1 MQVNMKDGGERVQY
15 GKDGAFREPHRGK
28 GRYDWISPFA
38 LRRLAFWAEAGGI
51 KYGGRNWERGMPYE
65 HPMDSLM
72 RHTNDYRRGDRSED
86 HLAAIACNAFFLM
99 HYQDC
104 GMDDEFDTLPTY
116 PTANTPEQEA
126 INKARLC
133 KIPGARPTADGLNS
147 MPTEATE
154 SMEQQAAQ
162 PDHRHRD
169 YKIIAVDFDGCLC
182 KNAWPEIGA
191 ANAELINRLKFSRAT
206 GDKLIL
212 WTCREGK
219 ALDEA
224 VAWCNAQG
232 LGFDAVNANLPEM
245 NAMYGNDSRKIGADW
260 YLDDKAERV
269 MA

>member
-104 GMDDEFDTLPTY
+104 GMDAEFDTLPTY
-116 PTANTPEQEA
+116 PEANAPEQEA

-133 KIPGARPTADGLNS
+133 KIPEQKPEPPRAETVQLVADNVVVHSYERP
-147 MPTEATE
+147 
-154 SMEQQAAQ
+154 
-162 PDHRHRD
+162 

-182 KNAWPEIGA
+182 KSAWPEIGE
-191 ANAELINRLKFSRAT
+191 ANTEVIARLRERQKA

-212 WTCREGK
+212 WTCREGTR
-219 ALDEA
+219 LDEA
-224 VAWCNAQG
+224 IVWCVKLG
-232 LGFDAVNANLPEM
+232 LTFDAVNANLPEM
-245 NAMYGNDSRKIGADW
+245 NAQYGNDSRKIGADEYW
-260 YLDDKAERV
+260 DDKAV
-269 MA
+269 NVKA